1 LLVQDLILEARH
13 ISFGYTSDNPLFR
26 HMNLVINAR
35 DRFGVI
41 DNNGKGKS
49 TLLNLLSG
57 GLIPV
62 TGELEVHPDMK
73 IGYFGQ
79 TNIQRLNP
87 KLTIEQEIEHTHP
100 APTRMQ
106 VRRTRVM
113 LFSIGARRCK

>member
-1 LLVQDLILEARH
+1 
-13 ISFGYTSDNPLFR
+13 
-26 HMNLVINAR
+26 MNLVINAR

-62 TGELEVHPDMK
+62 TGKPKAHPDL

>member
-1 LLVQDLILEARH
+1 
-13 ISFGYTSDNPLFR
+13 
-26 HMNLVINAR
+26 MNLVINAR

-62 TGELEVHPDMK
+62 TGKLKAHPDL

-79 TNIQRLNP
+79 TNIQRL